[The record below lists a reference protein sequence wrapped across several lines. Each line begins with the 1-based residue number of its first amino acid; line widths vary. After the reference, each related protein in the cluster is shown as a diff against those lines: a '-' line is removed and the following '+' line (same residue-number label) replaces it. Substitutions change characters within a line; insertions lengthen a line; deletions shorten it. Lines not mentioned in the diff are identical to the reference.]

1 MVVKMRGVVM
11 FPLISAT
18 SAYLA
23 DGARMQ
29 DAELSQLVFMC
40 VTIYFPQMLRNSIT
54 DDDS

>member
-11 FPLISAT
+11 FPLI

-29 DAELSQLVFMC
+29 DAELSQLVFMF